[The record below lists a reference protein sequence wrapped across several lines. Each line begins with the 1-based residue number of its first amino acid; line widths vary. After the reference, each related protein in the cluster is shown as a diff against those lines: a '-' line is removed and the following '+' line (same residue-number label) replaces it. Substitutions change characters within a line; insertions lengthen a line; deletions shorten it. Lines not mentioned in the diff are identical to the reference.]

1 MIKQNAFHS
10 LKRKINSLD
19 IGRLK
24 QGLQATSSTR
34 KKIMSKTKFALKP
47 IASVCLRVMLA
58 LPLMHSMAHAAETSL
73 AAVKKEAGMDTSV
86 APGDD
91 FYRYVNGGWLKNVV
105 IPDHKVAVG
114 NFDSLIEQSDT
125 KVLKLIEQATTAAPG
140 SPVRKVGDFY
150 SAHLNIDAINQR
162 GLAPLQGEM
171 QSISAVQD
179 KTSLAT
185 YLGKHLRADVD
196 PLNTANIFTENLF
209 GLWVAQ
215 GFHDHKKYM
224 PYLLQG
230 GLGLA
235 NREYYLSRSP
245 KMVELRKNYLAYI
258 AATLK
263 LADVPDAEQAAKR
276 VFDLEM
282 AIAKGHTNR
291 EATSDVMQ
299 ADNTWSMAD
308 FHKKARGLDWKAY
321 FKAAGLDGQEKFI
334 IWHPSA
340 LKASST
346 LVANTA
352 LASWQDYL
360 RFHVINQRVNVL
372 PQAFFEQKF
381 KFYSALTGAKAPQP
395 RWKYA
400 VTATNEALGEE
411 VGKLYVAENFSPEA
425 KTRVNGMVT
434 NLLTAF
440 GERVQALKWM
450 TPATKQEALAKI
462 KATYVGVGYPDKWR
476 DYSGLSV
483 DVNDA
488 YGNRERAQEF
498 EYRRALAKFGQPVD
512 ATEWCMNP
520 QLVNAVNMPMQNA
533 INFPAAYLQSPNFD
547 LNASDATNYGALG
560 ATIGHEISHSFDNSG
575 SMFDAKGELRNWWS
589 KADMAYFKTSSKAL
603 IAQFNQYQAFP
614 DLAVNGAQTLGEN
627 IADLAG
633 LMAAYDAYH
642 ASMKQKGQAITKEDD
657 KEFFLS
663 YAYSWRRKMRDE
675 TLRTVIIT
683 NEHAPVQY
691 RVLTVRNLDAWYDAF
706 AVQPGH
712 KQYLAPKDRVKIW

>member
-1 MIKQNAFHS
+1 MNNGK
-10 LKRKINSLD
+10 L
-19 IGRLK
+19 
-24 QGLQATSSTR
+24 T
-34 KKIMSKTKFALKP
+34 LKP
-47 IASVCLRVMLA
+47 MTSMCLQVMLA
-58 LPLMHSMAHAAETSL
+58 LSLMHGNVHAMGET
-73 AAVKKEAGMDTSV
+73 ADVVKKEAGMDTSV
-86 APGDD
+86 LPGDD
-91 FYRYVNGGWLKNVV
+91 FYRYVNGGWLKSAI
-105 IPDHKVAVG
+105 IPDHKTAVG
-114 NFDSLIEQSDT
+114 NFDSLIEESDN
-125 KVLKLIEQATTAAPG
+125 KVLKLIEQAGKAEPG
-140 SPVRKVGDFY
+140 SAVRKVGDFY
-150 SAHLNIDAINQR
+150 AAHLNMDVINR
-162 GLAPLQGEM
+162 LGLAPLKNEM
-171 QSISAVQD
+171 QSIATLQD
-179 KTSLAT
+179 KISLAD

-196 PLNTANIFTENLF
+196 PINTANIFTENLF

-215 GFHDHKKYM
+215 GFHDHTKYM

-235 NREYYLSRSP
+235 NREYYLSSSP
-245 KMVELRKNYLAYI
+245 KMVELRKNYVEYI
-258 AATLK
+258 AAMLK
-263 LADVPDAEQAAKR
+263 LANVAEPEAAAKR

-282 AIAKGHTNR
+282 KIAKGHTNR
-291 EATSDVMQ
+291 EVTSDVMQ

-308 FHKKARGLDWKAY
+308 FARKAPGMDWATY
-321 FKAAGLDGQEKFI
+321 FKAAGLDEQKKFI

-340 LKASST
+340 LKTSSA

-381 KFYSALTGAKAPQP
+381 KFYSALSGAKAAQP

-425 KTRVNGMVT
+425 KRRVNDMVT

-440 GERVQALKWM
+440 AERVQALTWM
-450 TPATKQEALAKI
+450 TPATKKEALAKI
-462 KATYVGVGYPDKWR
+462 KATYVGVAYPDKWR

-488 YGNRERAQEF
+488 YGNRERAQQF

-512 ATEWCMNP
+512 ATEWAMNP
-520 QLVNAVNMPMQNA
+520 QLVNAINMPMQNA
-533 INFPAAYLQSPNFD
+533 VNFPAAYLQFPNFD
-547 LNASDATNYGALG
+547 LHASDATNYGALG
-560 ATIGHEISHSFDNSG
+560 STIGHEISHSFDNSG
-575 SMFDAKGELRNWWS
+575 SMFDSKGELRNWWS
-589 KADMAYFKTSSKAL
+589 KADLAHFKASSKAL
-603 IAQFNQYQAFP
+603 IAQFNQYRPFP

-642 ASMKQKGQAITKEDD
+642 ASMKQKGQAITKEDE

-675 TLRTVIIT
+675 TLRTIIIT

-691 RVLTVRNLDAWYDAF
+691 RILTVRNLDAWYDAF
-706 AVQPGH
+706 AVQPGQ

>member
-1 MIKQNAFHS
+1 MN
-10 LKRKINSLD
+10 
-19 IGRLK
+19 
-24 QGLQATSSTR
+24 
-34 KKIMSKTKFALKP
+34 KTKFALKP
-47 IASVCLRVMLA
+47 IASVCLQVMLA
-58 LPLMHSMAHAAETSL
+58 LPFMHCSAIAAVDT
-73 AAVKKEAGMDTSV
+73 AAVVKKEVGMDTSV
-86 APGDD
+86 LPGDD
-91 FYRYVNGGWLKNVV
+91 FYRYVNGGWLKNAV
-105 IPDHKVAVG
+105 IPDHKTIIG
-114 NFDSLIEQSDT
+114 NFDSLIEESDN
-125 KVLKLIEQATTAAPG
+125 KVLKLIQQAGKAEPG
-140 SPVRKVGDFY
+140 SAVRKVGDFY
-150 SAHLNIDAINQR
+150 AAHLNIDAINQL
-162 GLAPLQGEM
+162 GQAPLQNEM
-171 QSISAVQD
+171 QSITSLQD
-179 KTSLAT
+179 KISLAN

-196 PLNTANIFTENLF
+196 PINTANIFTENLF

-215 GFHDHKKYM
+215 GFHDPKKYM

-235 NREYYLSRSP
+235 NREYYLSSNA
-245 KMVELRKNYLAYI
+245 KMVELRKNYVAYI
-258 AATLK
+258 AAMLK
-263 LADVPDAEQAAKR
+263 LADVAEPEAAAKR

-282 AIAKGHTNR
+282 QIAKGHTNR

-308 FHKKARGLDWKAY
+308 FGKKAPGMDWATY
-321 FKAAGLDGQEKFI
+321 FKAAGLDEQKKFI

-340 LKASST
+340 LKTSSA

-381 KFYSALTGAKAPQP
+381 KFYSALSGAKAPQP
-395 RWKYA
+395 RWKYV

-425 KTRVNGMVT
+425 KRRVNDMVT

-476 DYSGLSV
+476 DYSGLRV

-512 ATEWCMNP
+512 PTEWCMNP

-560 ATIGHEISHSFDNSG
+560 STIGHEISHGFDNSG

-589 KADMAYFKTSSKAL
+589 KADLAHFKASSKAL
-603 IAQFNQYQAFP
+603 IAQFNQYRPFP

-642 ASMKQKGQAITKEDD
+642 ASMKQKGLAITKEDE

-675 TLRTVIIT
+675 TLRTIIIT

-691 RVLTVRNLDAWYDAF
+691 RILTVRNLDAWYDAF
-706 AVQPGH
+706 AVQPGQ
-712 KQYLAPKDRVKIW
+712 KQYLAPKNRVKIW